1 MTDMLTGL
9 YVRALE
15 TAAAIALPAIA
26 AVTVVGVVVGIAQ
39 SLTGVND
46 QNVSFGPKLV
56 VVWLLVALGAPTALA
71 LLVAFAASVL
81 TALPQL
87 VR

>member
-1 MTDMLTGL
+1 MTELLTGL

-15 TAAAIALPAIA
+15 TAAVVALPAIA
-26 AVTVVGVVVGIAQ
+26 VVTIVGVAVGIAQ
-39 SLTGVND
+39 SLTGVSD

-56 VVWLLVALGAPTALA
+56 AVWLLVALGAPTALA